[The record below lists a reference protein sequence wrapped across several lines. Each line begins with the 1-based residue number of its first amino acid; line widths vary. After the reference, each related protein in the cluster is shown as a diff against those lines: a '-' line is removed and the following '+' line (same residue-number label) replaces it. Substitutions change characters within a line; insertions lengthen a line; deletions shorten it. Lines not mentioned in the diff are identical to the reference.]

1 MRDLLNQWK
10 SRDAYAA
17 DAYRLIAANPNIC
30 SKCHSVGSLKMEG
43 ANGPDLSI
51 AFERLRPEWTLEWI
65 SNPDRMFAYAPT
77 MPQNFPKDSVDYK
90 EFLAG
95 DPRDRARAARD
106 VLMDLP
112 RLENLPADRAT
123 RAAITG
129 GK

>member
-1 MRDLLNQWK
+1 
-10 SRDAYAA
+10 
-17 DAYRLIAANPNIC
+17 
-30 SKCHSVGSLKMEG
+30 LKIEN

-51 AFERLRPEWTLEWI
+51 AFERLRPEWTFEWI
-65 SNPDRMFAYAPT
+65 ANPDRMFGYSPT

-90 EFLAG
+90 EYFAG

-112 RLENLPADRAT
+112 RLDNLPANRAT

-129 GK
+129 EK